1 MTLPP
6 QEPARQDANPMARR
20 PREEKRE
27 TAQVPPAQP
36 EMASTASVQS
46 EEVPTGPS
54 QPVMPET
61 QPVMPET
68 QPVTDF
74 SMEDD
79 GFAEFTIE

>member
-46 EEVPTGPS
+46 GEVPTGPS
-54 QPVMPET
+54 